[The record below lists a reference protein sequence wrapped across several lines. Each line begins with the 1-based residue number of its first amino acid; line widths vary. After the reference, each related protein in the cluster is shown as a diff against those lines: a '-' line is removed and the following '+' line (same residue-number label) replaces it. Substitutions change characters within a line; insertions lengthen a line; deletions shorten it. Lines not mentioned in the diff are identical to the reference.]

1 MVRLS
6 KTIGIVSKGLR
17 SELEENATGQRWK
30 ILNIK
35 EEEEQQWMDIQKYIK
50 INEFVKIH
58 FTKDSLVNFRGCVF

>member
-1 MVRLS
+1 MENFEHKR
-6 KTIGIVSKGLR
+6 R
-17 SELEENATGQRWK
+17 REEEK
-30 ILNIK
+30 KKK